1 MRELEENEKLKKKNV
16 KIEIINN
23 VELLYNEKDK
33 VTNLEVINWNN
44 NIKQKFKERNLSNYK
59 QILQSKK
66 KPKSILKKFN
76 KDEILIDKDYVLDI
90 DDLIEESLLY
100 ENENESENENENEEI
115 R

>member
-1 MRELEENEKLKKKNV
+1 M
-16 KIEIINN
+16 
-23 VELLYNEKDK
+23 
-33 VTNLEVINWNN
+33 INWNN